1 MNGKMITEWN
11 IIMDVS
17 PEQVEVIV
25 SRVMERLSTGGGK
38 PRSCQSAGNTIGE
51 KPGIFETID
60 RAVLAAG
67 EAFARLCLFTL
78 TDRQRFIEAIRETCR
93 RHVLELARELEH
105 ETGLGR
111 AEDKVKKLSLVIEKT
126 PGIED
131 LDPQVFTGDHGLT
144 LVERAPF
151 GVLGAIT
158 PVTNPVE
165 TIICNTICFIAGG
178 NAAVFN
184 PHPNSKTVCAHAV
197 ALINRA
203 VLEAGGPENLIT
215 TVGEPT
221 IETGQELM
229 KHPDVRLLVVTGG
242 PGLVQAAMQ
251 SGKRVIAAG
260 PGNPPVVVDETADI
274 PKAALDIVNGASL
287 DNNIICVLEKEI
299 IAVDSIADQ
308 LKAEMKK
315 HGTVELQ
322 SHQIRQMEKA
332 VIKNGSPN
340 KALIGKNAGVLLSE
354 IGVAAEKNV
363 RLILAEV
370 PEEHPFVQ
378 LELMMPL
385 IGLVRVKCVDAAI
398 AAAVRCE
405 HGFRHTAVM
414 HSRHIGNLSK
424 MAKVINTTIFVKN
437 ASSFAGLGEGG
448 EGYTSYTIAGATG
461 EGLTTPRTFTRE
473 RRCTLKDYFRIV

>member
-1 MNGKMITEWN
+1 MN
-11 IIMDVS
+11 VS
-17 PEQVEVIV
+17 SEQVEIIVKKVI
-25 SRVMERLSTGGGK
+25 ERLSADAVGILEPASDRG
-38 PRSCQSAGNTIGE
+38 ILGE
-51 KPGIFETID
+51 RPGIFTTI
-60 RAVLAAG
+60 REAVAAAQA
-67 EAFARLCLFTL
+67 AFVRLRQYTL
-78 TDRQRFIEAIRETCR
+78 RDRQRFIEAIRQTCR
-93 RHVLELARELEH
+93 AHISDLAREMEN

-111 AEDKVKKLSLVIEKT
+111 AEDKIKKLSLVIEKT

-131 LDPQVFTGDHGLT
+131 LQPEVFTGDNGIS

-184 PHPNSKTVCAHAV
+184 THPGSKSVCAHAV
-197 ALINRA
+197 DLINQA
-203 VLEAGGPENLIT
+203 VMAEGGPENLIT
-215 TVGEPT
+215 TIWEPT
-221 IETGQELM
+221 VESGQELM
-229 KHPDVRLLVVTGG
+229 AHEDIRLLVVTGG
-242 PGLVQAAMQ
+242 PGLVRAAMQ

-274 PKAALDIVNGASL
+274 PKAARDIVNGASL

-308 LKAEMKK
+308 LKIEMKK
-315 HGTVELQ
+315 HRTIELN
-322 SHQIRQMEKA
+322 SHQIRQMEK
-332 VIKNGSPN
+332 VVVRNGSPN
-340 KALIGKNAGVLLSE
+340 KALIGRDAGLILRE
-354 IGVAAEKNV
+354 IGIAADKDV

-385 IGLVRVKCVDAAI
+385 IGLVRVENVDEAI
-398 AAAVRCE
+398 DAAVRCE
-405 HGFRHTAVM
+405 HGFHHTAVM
-414 HSRHIGNLSK
+414 HSRNIDNLSR
-424 MAKVINTTIFVKN
+424 MAKVIDTSIFVKN
-437 ASSFAGLGEGG
+437 AASVAGLGEGG